1 MRSGRVDG
9 VPLQAIEAA
18 RGLGDG
24 VPVTSPPP
32 PRCRSDASLQFSPV
46 VINHVFLYLLHTRA
60 VLSTNPVPRC
70 AVIVGAGTAGNT
82 HTIKA
87 ASATE

>member
-32 PRCRSDASLQFSPV
+32 PRRRSDASLQFFPV
-46 VINHVFLYLLHTRA
+46 VINHVFLYQITPSARAAMPHDRKHTHKK
-60 VLSTNPVPRC
+60 LT
-70 AVIVGAGTAGNT
+70 
-82 HTIKA
+82 A

>member
-32 PRCRSDASLQFSPV
+32 PRRRSDASLLTLQFSPV

-70 AVIVGAGTAGNT
+70 AVRKHT
-82 HTIKA
+82 HKKVKA
-87 ASATE
+87 ASATG